1 MAATRLTSA
10 CRSILRPALASTQ
23 MRQVAA
29 PMAQASMLTSMPTCR
44 GFCTTGCCRKT
55 EIPLPDN
62 LEHAVGIE
70 KFEKL
75 AKLAVSAKYTHTMN
89 FPRLRRVT
97 PLMLIGIK
105 NIFIHSFQGIDD
117 PWDLKPFQMGAG
129 TKDEPTLLPSMYNRR
144 LVGHLCEEDQTHL
157 TYFYVYKG
165 FPKRC
170 QCGHWFKVVDAEPY
184 HY

>member
-10 CRSILRPALASTQ
+10 CRTILRPALASTQ

-75 AKLAVSAKYTHTMN
+75 AKLA
-89 FPRLRRVT
+89 
-97 PLMLIGIK
+97 
-105 NIFIHSFQGIDD
+105 GIDD

-170 QCGHWFKVVDAEPY
+170 QCGHWFKVVDSEPY